1 MSFTTHGGVES
12 VIRVGI
18 AAPEELVRAGIRSVL
33 EMDDQLSVVVDGHT
47 SRVLDLTDRV
57 PLAVL
62 VASPA
67 TECEALRL
75 LRTVNR
81 RPVPPRTVVLADRV
95 SKRGAR
101 ALLGER
107 VAGIFRRS
115 TARLHLPWAVRAAAQ
130 GGLALEPALASS
142 LVDSYLE
149 PLRRAQTQS
158 EAQTLLSRLTVRER
172 EVLTL
177 LADGHAAPAIAAMLS
192 LAPGTVK
199 SYMRSVYD
207 KLGTGNR
214 IQAAR
219 VLWAAGT
226 VPSPAP
232 VPSRAAD
239 STAIRTSRSGDPHYN
254 PTA

>member
-1 MSFTTHGGVES
+1 M
-12 VIRVGI
+12 IRVGI
-18 AAPEELVRAGIRSVL
+18 VAAEELVRAGIRSVL
-33 EMDDQLSVVVDGHT
+33 ETDDQLSVVVDGHT

-57 PLAVL
+57 PLTVL

-67 TECEALRL
+67 TECEALHL

-81 RPVPPRTVVLADRV
+81 RPAPPRTVVLADRV
-95 SKRGAR
+95 SKRGTR

-130 GGLALEPALASS
+130 GGLALEPALASL
-142 LVDSYLE
+142 LVDTYLE
-149 PLRRAQTQS
+149 PLRQAQTQS
-158 EAQTLLSRLTVRER
+158 EAQSLLSRLTARER

-177 LADGHAAPAIAAMLS
+177 LADGHAAPEIAAMLS

-199 SYMRSVYD
+199 SHMRSVYD
-207 KLGTGNR
+207 KLGASNR

-219 VLWAAGT
+219 VLWSAG
-226 VPSPAP
+226 P
-232 VPSRAAD
+232 VPSSASVPGRAAVATTLQANRF
-239 STAIRTSRSGDPHYN
+239 STPQYHSAAR
-254 PTA
+254 